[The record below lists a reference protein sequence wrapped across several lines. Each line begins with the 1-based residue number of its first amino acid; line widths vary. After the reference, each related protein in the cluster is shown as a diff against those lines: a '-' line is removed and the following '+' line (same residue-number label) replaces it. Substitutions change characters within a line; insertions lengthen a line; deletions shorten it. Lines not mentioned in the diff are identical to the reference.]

1 MGRVSVS
8 PPPPST
14 PDPGGAPL
22 PLVALIAGPTA
33 TVLNTDPVV
42 TSQKVRTLHGLR
54 PARDWFGRE
63 VQVDTLYFQ
72 KLAAPVTLYV
82 EAGSAHPL
90 ESESSGQALAPDGYL
105 DVHQVFSIHRRS
117 PEDRPVHA
125 LTLHPDDGLYPLPY
139 AGRRAD
145 GQAWERH
152 DVGSPPRQTFFPDAA
167 RLLDE
172 IERTASVLNGN
183 LRARARFRLLRAA
196 PSAGRAPEQAGVDY
210 FPYGYDEH
218 FPPRG
223 ALAWVTAVVQ
233 QALDDPEVRGVVW
246 LEGSPRLAETLYW
259 LNLVCDTEK
268 PLVGTAAQRPNHRLG
283 ADGGQQL
290 VDAIDYVLS
299 SAWNDGS
306 GRDRAGAVLVSD
318 QRIFAAREVAKRAGR
333 PGGFSDLGDSGGVLG
348 TTSGPCLSFV
358 PTRRHGRGS
367 ALRSSQL
374 PVSVPG
380 FLGPVTIKQ
389 GSATLLPSAIPY
401 VEIVSLPGWMTH
413 AGAPGTAIVDQV
425 QSAVRRI
432 RAEAALGGIVAEGVT
447 GGHFE
452 QVEANAL
459 DYAAACGLPV
469 VKVGRDAP
477 GSAVPAPG
485 HRLWIGG
492 GNLTAAKARVLLM
505 ASLLALGTLPSA
517 VNPGAPTEAEVAAIR
532 ARLRAFQVLFDTH

>member
-1 MGRVSVS
+1 MS
-8 PPPPST
+8 PPSPST
-14 PDPGGAPL
+14 PDHGGDAR

-33 TVLNTDPVV
+33 TVLNTDPLV
-42 TSQKVRTLHGLR
+42 TSVKVRAMHGLP

-72 KLAAPVTLYV
+72 KLAAPATVYV
-82 EAGSAHPL
+82 EAGTAHPL
-90 ESESSGQALAPDGYL
+90 ESESTGQSQAPDGYL
-105 DVHQVFSIHRRS
+105 DAHHRFFTERQS
-117 PEDRPVHA
+117 PDDRPVHVI
-125 LTLHPDDGLYPLPY
+125 TLHPEDGLYPLPY
-139 AGRRAD
+139 AGRQAG

-152 DVGSPPRQTFFPDAA
+152 SSGNPARQTFFPDAG

-183 LRARARFRLLRAA
+183 LRARARFRLLQAA
-196 PSAGRAPEQAGVDY
+196 PSAGQAPLQAGVDY

-223 ALAWVTAVVQ
+223 LLAEVTAVVQ

-268 PLVGTAAQRPNHRLG
+268 PLVGTAAQRPHRRLG

-299 SAWNDGS
+299 SAWSDTA

-318 QRIFAAREVAKRAGR
+318 QRIFAAREVTKRAGR
-333 PGGFSDLGDSGGVLG
+333 PGGFSEVGDTGGVLG
-348 TTSGPCLSFV
+348 TTAGPHLSFL
-358 PTRRHGRGS
+358 PTRRHGRS
-367 ALRSSQL
+367 SVLRVNQL
-374 PVSVPG
+374 PESVPG
-380 FLGPVTIKQ
+380 FAGPVTTK
-389 GSATLLPSAIPY
+389 LPPARLVASAIPY

-413 AGAPGTAIVDQV
+413 RGADGAVLFEQLDA
-425 QSAVRRI
+425 AVRRI
-432 RAEAALGGIVAEGVT
+432 RAEASLGGIVAEGVT

-452 QVEANAL
+452 VAEVRAL
-459 DYAAACGLPV
+459 EYAAACGLPV

-477 GSAVPAPG
+477 GSSVPAPG
-485 HRLWIGG
+485 RHLWIGG

-505 ASLLALGTLPSA
+505 ASLLALGTLPA
-517 VNPGAPTEAEVAAIR
+517 AADPRNPTDMEITALR
-532 ARLRAFQVLFDTH
+532 ARLRDFQTLFDTH